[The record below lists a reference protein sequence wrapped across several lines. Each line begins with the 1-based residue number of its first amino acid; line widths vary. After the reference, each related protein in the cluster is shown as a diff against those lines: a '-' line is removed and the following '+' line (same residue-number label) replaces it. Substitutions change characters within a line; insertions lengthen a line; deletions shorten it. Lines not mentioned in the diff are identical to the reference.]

1 MTSEPRTNP
10 DDAHGDERYHPDD
23 GCPLFS
29 ERLEDHILAVIKGAA
44 PNRGTFCGEC
54 YTPLGATTAVCPHCG
69 TVTAQRAPVER
80 VPGGVIAM
88 LQRVRRT
95 ERWIVNAMAYLGLT
109 IAVVAGLALV
119 LAVPYLRHHL
129 LAATIVYTI
138 VLIIGGRSLAGVIG
152 GYYGDQIA
160 YARARRRLLTEW
172 RDWVAARG

>member
-1 MTSEPRTNP
+1 MSSTPHADSHDP
-10 DDAHGDERYHPDD
+10 HGDERYLPND

-29 ERLEDHILAVIKGAA
+29 ERLEEHILAAITGAV

-54 YTPLGATTAVCPHCG
+54 YTPIGVATQVCPHCG

-80 VPGGVIAM
+80 VPGEVIAM

-109 IAVVAGLALV
+109 IAVIAGLALV

-160 YARARRRLLTEW
+160 YARARARLLTEW
-172 RDWVAARG
+172 REWVAVRG